1 MNLKKYKEKII
12 AIVIFI
18 LANII
23 CPIFVSKVEN
33 IDFKNAF
40 AIMWRKIFEFIGN
53 ILNFSIPVW
62 VIIIII
68 AIIYIILRIY
78 LKINETKD
86 EDESWYKN
94 YSSNKYNGL
103 LYEWK
108 YNKIG
113 NQIGMKDVTPIC
125 EKCRGNVLPKDVNYY
140 KTVLY
145 CPNCDRTYKKPDE
158 EEYNSARVYFNNK
171 LRKIIEE
178 HNQKVKIDCQK

>member
-94 YSSNKYNGL
+94 YSSDTYNGL
-103 LYEWK
+103 LYEWR
-108 YNKIG
+108 YDRIG
-113 NQIGMKDVTPIC
+113 NQIEMKDITPIC
-125 EKCRGNVLPKDVNYY
+125 AECKGNILPKDVGYN
-140 KTVLY
+140 TVLY
-145 CPNCDRTYKKPDE
+145 CPNCNKTYKQLYKED
-158 EEYNSARVYFNNK
+158 YDSARVYFNNK
-171 LRKIIEE
+171 LRKIIKE
-178 HNQKVKIDCQK
+178 HNEKQN

>member
-12 AIVIFI
+12 AVAIFI

-23 CPIFVSKVEN
+23 CPIFVSKFEN

-40 AIMWRKIFEFIGN
+40 AIMWKKIFEFIGN
-53 ILNFSIPVW
+53 ILTFSIPVW

-68 AIIYIILRIY
+68 AILYIILRIY
-78 LKINETKD
+78 LKIDEAKD

-94 YSSNKYNGL
+94 YSSDIYNGL
-103 LYEWK
+103 LYEWR
-108 YNKIG
+108 YNRIG
-113 NQIGMKDVTPIC
+113 NQIEIKDVTPIC
-125 EKCRGNVLPKDVNYY
+125 AECKGNILPRDVGYN
-140 KTVLY
+140 TALY
-145 CPNCDRTYKKPDE
+145 CPNCQKTYKQPNE

-178 HNQKVKIDCQK
+178 HNRKVKMDCQK

>member
-78 LKINETKD
+78 LKIN
-86 EDESWYKN
+86 
-94 YSSNKYNGL
+94 
-103 LYEWK
+103 
-108 YNKIG
+108 
-113 NQIGMKDVTPIC
+113 
-125 EKCRGNVLPKDVNYY
+125 
-140 KTVLY
+140 
-145 CPNCDRTYKKPDE
+145 
-158 EEYNSARVYFNNK
+158 
-171 LRKIIEE
+171 
-178 HNQKVKIDCQK
+178 